1 MYGERDEPY
10 AVISRLGQ
18 RLEATLDPDAV
29 LPTVVETVR
38 HALRLPYAAV
48 ALKRAEGYIVAA
60 ASGEPASEQLRLPL
74 VYQNDIVGQLM
85 LSPRAPGEKFAPSDR
100 RLLDDLARQAG
111 VAAHAVQLTSDL
123 QRSRERL
130 VTAREEER
138 RRLRRDLHDGLGS
151 RLAALNLQAGALRGL
166 IRRDPDAAD
175 EAVAE
180 LRDEIRTSIADI
192 RRLVYGLR
200 PPALDELGLVAA
212 IRQRAAVCA
221 LGESSGESNDL
232 QVEVHAPERLPALP
246 AAVEAAAYRIVEE
259 ALTNVVCHA
268 RAATCVVRLS
278 IEERALSL
286 EIADDGVGL
295 RPIHAAGVGLLSMRE
310 RAAELGG
317 TCVVESTPGRGTR
330 VLARLPLAGH

>member
-1 MYGERDEPY
+1 M
-10 AVISRLGQ
+10 
-18 RLEATLDPDAV
+18 
-29 LPTVVETVR
+29 
-38 HALRLPYAAV
+38 
-48 ALKRAEGYIVAA
+48 
-60 ASGEPASEQLRLPL
+60 
-74 VYQNDIVGQLM
+74 
-85 LSPRAPGEKFAPSDR
+85 
-100 RLLDDLARQAG
+100 
-111 VAAHAVQLTSDL
+111 QLTSDL

-175 EAVAE
+175 EAVTE
-180 LRDEIRTSIADI
+180 LRDEIRASITDI

-221 LGESSGESNDL
+221 LGESSGQSNDL
-232 QVEVHAPERLPALP
+232 HVEVHAPEHLPALP

-259 ALTNVVCHA
+259 ALTNVVRHSRA
-268 RAATCVVRLS
+268 RTCVVRLT
-278 IEERALSL
+278 IEQRALIT
-286 EIADDGVGL
+286 EIADDGVGM
-295 RPIHAAGVGLLSMRE
+295 RPDNAAGVGLLSMRE

-317 TCVVESTPGRGTR
+317 TCVVECTPGGGTR
-330 VLARLPLAGH
+330 MLARLPLAGP